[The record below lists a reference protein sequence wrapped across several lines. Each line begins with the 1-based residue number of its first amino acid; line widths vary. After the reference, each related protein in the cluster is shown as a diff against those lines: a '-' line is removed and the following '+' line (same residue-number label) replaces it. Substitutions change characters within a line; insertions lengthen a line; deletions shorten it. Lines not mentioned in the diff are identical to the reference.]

1 MSNQVVFVSG
11 ASKGIGRAIA
21 LAFAKS
27 QYDVVIHYHQ
37 DTEGANKTKKM
48 CETFGVSAYLI
59 SFDISNYEA
68 IKQGVQTVLASTQ
81 TIDVLVNNAGII
93 KDSLLLLMSKEAID
107 SVIDTNLKGTFYLT
121 KHVAKVMA
129 KAKSGVMI
137 NIVSATATIG
147 NIGQSNYVA
156 SKAGIIGL
164 TKAVAKELAR
174 YHVRCNAIAPGLIE
188 SNMSDSLTKTQQD
201 QLLSHTIV
209 KHIGAPSD
217 VAQCALFLAS
227 EQAKYI
233 TGQVYYLDGG
243 MVLGG

>member
-1 MSNQVVFVSG
+1 MSNRVVFVSG

-37 DTEGANKTKKM
+37 DIKGAEKTKEM
-48 CETFGVSAYLI
+48 CEAFGVSSYLI
-59 SFDISNYEA
+59 SFDVSNYEA
-68 IKQGVQTVLASTQ
+68 IKQGVQTVLTFTQ

-93 KDSLLLLMSKEAID
+93 KDSLLLLMSEEAID
-107 SVIDTNLKGTFYLT
+107 SVIDTNLKGTLYLT
-121 KHVAKVMA
+121 KYVAKVMV
-129 KAKSGVMI
+129 KAKSGVII
-137 NIVSATATIG
+137 NITSATATIG

-164 TKAVAKELAR
+164 TKAIAKELAR
-174 YHVRCNAIAPGLIE
+174 YHIRCNAIAPGLIATD
-188 SNMSDSLTKTQQD
+188 MSDSLTKAQQD

-209 KHIGAPSD
+209 KRLGTPSD